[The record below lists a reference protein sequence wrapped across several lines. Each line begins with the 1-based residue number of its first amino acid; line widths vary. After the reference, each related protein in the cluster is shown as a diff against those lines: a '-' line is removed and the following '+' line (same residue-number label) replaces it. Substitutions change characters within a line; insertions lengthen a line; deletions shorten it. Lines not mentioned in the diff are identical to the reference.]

1 MVLSIA
7 LSGRILRE
15 KNKMVR
21 YIAIRFLYMIITFLI
36 IATLTFFLMQTLP
49 GSPFNDEKLSE
60 AQIELLNKRYGL
72 DKPVVIQYVI
82 YISNLFQ
89 GDLGVSFQ
97 FDGRPV
103 TKIIGERIPASA
115 FLGGQALIFGTIIGL
130 FLGIIAALR
139 HNTAMDYGAML
150 LAVIGLSIPS
160 FVFAG
165 LLQYWV
171 GVKWKLL
178 PVAFWEGYQYTILP
192 TLSLSVFVIAQVA
205 RFTRTEMLEVLG
217 QDYIVTA
224 KAKGINRI
232 AIVFKHTIR
241 NALIPV
247 ITILGPLAVNIMTGS
262 LVIEKIF
269 GVPGLGEQFVLSIM
283 TNDFPVIMGTTL
295 FYAALFIVIIFIVDV
310 LYGVIDPRI
319 RLAGGKGS

>member
-1 MVLSIA
+1 
-7 LSGRILRE
+7 
-15 KNKMVR
+15 
-21 YIAIRFLYMIITFLI
+21 MIVTFLI

-72 DKPVVIQYVI
+72 DKPVAIQYVI
-82 YISNLFQ
+82 YISNLIQ

-103 TKIIGERIPASA
+103 TKIIGERVPASA

-205 RFTRTEMLEVLG
+205 RFMRTEMLEVLG

-224 KAKGINRI
+224 KAKGINPT

-283 TNDFPVIMGTTL
+283 TNDYPVIMGITL

-319 RLAGGKGS
+319 RLDGGKGS